1 MSSTSNVGRKKSTS
15 TENSKKVGSTNP
27 GRRIGK
33 QLSGHGSADHFA
45 QARIKELEEQVS
57 DLKKRL
63 DELRKAKNTTIIKK
77 DKTYVTTSV
86 PHNGY
91 NSTPKGTSD
100 ADDDHRQVTSSLQ
113 AASDKSA
120 EGSIEEMEDQQHNI
134 AALKEMHR
142 AEIEELRKEVEKQAK
157 QVDSNTAAELEIL
170 KKRNGELL
178 EENEKLTLKTTELQ
192 LRVDE
197 LLEELSKK
205 EAEWCSRE
213 EKLLLEGKTSWGEK
227 YQKWMAQTEQKIEE
241 LTAANNFL
249 RTLLEKEKT

>member
-1 MSSTSNVGRKKSTS
+1 M
-15 TENSKKVGSTNP
+15 
-27 GRRIGK
+27 
-33 QLSGHGSADHFA
+33 
-45 QARIKELEEQVS
+45 
-57 DLKKRL
+57 
-63 DELRKAKNTTIIKK
+63 
-77 DKTYVTTSV
+77 TTSV

-120 EGSIEEMEDQQHNI
+120 QGSIEEMEDQQDNI

-142 AEIEELRKEVEKQAK
+142 AEIEELRKEVERQAK